1 MMHRKTAF
9 LALLLATA
17 CAGGESTSPT
27 APDLAKTTITT
38 SNAQNGNHMC
48 GWGITNSG
56 PFDAWLSI
64 GGDDDGHLILS
75 ELSYLTAGEDPS
87 WPQVAFVWDSDLESV
102 PTTYYGEDS
111 IKIKGVL
118 HTGRSFTQGGVPV
131 IPWFAT
137 GPVDTTRLELPV
149 DLTIQFQFNT
159 PETGGKHTGTIGVSG
174 TINGF
179 PVGTGS
185 QIVNRWIA
193 VRQQHPR
200 KGGIGHFSKNDWFGA
215 EGGNVSFCQGKQK

>member
-1 MMHRKTAF
+1 V
-9 LALLLATA
+9 ALRPRL
-17 CAGGESTSPT
+17 SP
-27 APDLAKTTITT
+27 
-38 SNAQNGNHMC
+38 
-48 GWGITNSG
+48 
-56 PFDAWLSI
+56 
-64 GGDDDGHLILS
+64 
-75 ELSYLTAGEDPS
+75 
-87 WPQVAFVWDSDLESV
+87 
-102 PTTYYGEDS
+102 
-111 IKIKGVL
+111 GVL
-118 HTGRSFTQGGVPV
+118 FRGGSL
-131 IPWFAT
+131 
-137 GPVDTTRLELPV
+137 D
-149 DLTIQFQFNT
+149 NT